1 MQHKEFLHDHVLVGD
16 RVALDRPGSRR
27 MKKHETA
34 QTLSSAFVLI
44 AALSRNA
51 IVADQTLVVTAR
63 LDRAPAHRFVIQ
75 ERAARPL
82 VVSAFGMPAIGLL
95 TQPYSPAVQSC
106 LARQNVR
113 D

>member
-1 MQHKEFLHDHVLVGD
+1 MITFLVVIGWPSIA
-16 RVALDRPGSRR
+16 RAPRR

-63 LDRAPAHRFVIQ
+63 LDRAPAHRFVIK

-82 VVSAFGMPAIGLL
+82 VASAFGMPAIGLL
-95 TQPYSPAVQSC
+95 TAAVLDGCPIVSC
-106 LARQNVR
+106 ATEC
-113 D
+113 

>member
-1 MQHKEFLHDHVLVGD
+1 
-16 RVALDRPGSRR
+16 
-27 MKKHETA
+27 MKKHVTA
-34 QTLSSAFVLI
+34 QTLSSA
-44 AALSRNA
+44 LSSSRSCPGDA
-51 IVADQTLVVTAR
+51 IVADQALVVAAR
-63 LDRAPAHRFVIQ
+63 LDRAPAHRFVIK

-95 TQPYSPAVQSC
+95 TQPYSPAVRSC

>member
-1 MQHKEFLHDHVLVGD
+1 MQHKEFLHDHVLGGD
-16 RVALDRPGSRR
+16 RVALDRLGSRR

-34 QTLSSAFVLI
+34 QTLSSAFALI

-63 LDRAPAHRFVIQ
+63 LDRAPAHRFVIK

-82 VVSAFGMPAIGLL
+82 VVSAFRNAR
-95 TQPYSPAVQSC
+95 YRSADAAVLAGCPIASC
-106 LARQNVR
+106 ATEC
-113 D
+113 

>member
-1 MQHKEFLHDHVLVGD
+1 MQHKEFLHDHVLGGD
-16 RVALDRPGSRR
+16 RVALDRPGSPADE
-27 MKKHETA
+27 ETRD
-34 QTLSSAFVLI
+34 SSDTIVGLVLI

-51 IVADQTLVVTAR
+51 IVADQTLAVTAR
-63 LDRAPAHRFVIQ
+63 LHRAPAHRFVIK

-82 VVSAFGMPAIGLL
+82 VVSAFGMPAIGVL
-95 TQPYSPAVQSC
+95 TQPYSPAVRSC